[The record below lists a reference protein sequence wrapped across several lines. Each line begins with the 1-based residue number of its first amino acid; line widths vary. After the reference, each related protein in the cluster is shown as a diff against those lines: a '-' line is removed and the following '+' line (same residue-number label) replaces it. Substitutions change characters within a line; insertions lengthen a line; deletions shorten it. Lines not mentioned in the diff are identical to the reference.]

1 MTRITARLVLGLATL
16 LLLPLLLPGGARGET
31 ATPVVGTQ
39 AITPADACDPAA
51 FPAGETGVTFSPLED
66 FGFVAPAA
74 SPDHN
79 LYLTLDV
86 LPPGSCLMLED
97 GALGAAT
104 FLVLAGEIEFLAW
117 PAGAAATV
125 IEAGDAAGNPD
136 TVDPGTPV
144 TLATGGWATV
154 DQAADFAFRNP
165 GATEAKIVTAFYEP
179 ASPTENGCSGGC
191 RRRP

>member
-16 LLLPLLLPGGARGET
+16 LLLPALLPGGAGGQSAT
-31 ATPVVGTQ
+31 PPAATPVI
-39 AITPADACDPAA
+39 APADACDPAT

-104 FLVLAGEIEFLAW
+104 FLVLEGEIEFLAW
-117 PAGAAATV
+117 PAGSAATV
-125 IEAGDAAGNPD
+125 IEAGDADGNPD
-136 TVDPGTPV
+136 TVLPGTPV
-144 TLATGGWATV
+144 ILATGGWATV

-165 GATEAKIVTAFYEP
+165 GTAEARVVTAFYEP
-179 ASPTENGCSGGC
+179 ASPTENGCAGGC